1 MMRNTVSKLA
11 KSLGLIATAICIAT
25 AAFATDDMMV
35 QIKYGDGDALS
46 GLLIAKDE
54 TSIRVATEF
63 LGIVTVPV
71 AGSSCIGAGCPDS
84 MRAAPVVEDVKVASD
99 DLGINAIENSDKLA
113 LKRQSP
119 RPDLED
125 LQQRSKLV
133 SCQGA
138 GCFKTLFPSNIAQP
152 VMLKKGSIT
161 IEGVLTG
168 FEPDAYILKTA
179 QMGEVR
185 VASTFECIGESCP
198 TH

>member
-1 MMRNTVSKLA
+1 MRSTFSNLA
-11 KSLGLIATAICIAT
+11 KSLGLIATAACIAT
-25 AAFATDDMMV
+25 AASATEDMLV
-35 QIKYGDGDALS
+35 QIKYGDGDGLS

-63 LGIVTVPV
+63 MGIVTVPV
-71 AGSSCIGAGCPDS
+71 AGSSCIGAGCPES
-84 MRAAPVVEDVKVASD
+84 MRVAPVVEDVQIGSD
-99 DLGINAIENSDKLA
+99 DLDISKIEDADKLA
-113 LKRQSP
+113 LNRQSP
-119 RPDLED
+119 TPDLAG

-152 VMLKKGSIT
+152 VMLKRGSIT
-161 IEGVLTG
+161 VEGVLSG
-168 FEPDAYILKTA
+168 FEPGAYILSTA

-185 VASTFECIGESCP
+185 VASTYECIGQSCP